1 MNTPTVF
8 PTLKY
13 YLPQVHDHTT
23 QQPAITPKAYGKS
36 IKPSD
41 LPDGML
47 RFFPVASK
55 TETGSPA
62 GQGLSRDLLV
72 PVLEGLLEEVK
83 TLREAVAGTEM
94 RMVGGSIL
102 VVYEAEWEKAKAGLE
117 RLTKSVEMVV
127 EDDDEDDEYDDVIRT
142 PYCVRMIDFAHTR
155 HVPGEGPDEG
165 VLLGLDTTIRLFEG
179 RIKQLREIDA

>member
-55 TETGSPA
+55 TEAGSPA

-127 EDDDEDDEYDDVIRT
+127 EDDDEDDWEDLAREERLAKKVKKGTLDSKA
-142 PYCVRMIDFAHTR
+142 F
-155 HVPGEGPDEG
+155 DEEFS
-165 VLLGLDTTIRLFEG
+165 GL
-179 RIKQLREIDA
+179 